1 MREKCPGERNE
12 MSEII
17 KDGTLYRDAPEDERS
32 EQEKA
37 CYDFLGN
44 VGAEYIRLD
53 HDKADTMEACEEIN
67 ECLGVRICK
76 NLFLCN
82 RQKTAFYLLLM
93 PGDKPFRTKELS
105 SQIGSARLSFAGA
118 DAMQEYLGVT
128 PGSVSV
134 LGLMNDKK
142 GMVRLLIDSDV
153 LSEEYFGCHPCMNTS
168 SLKIKT
174 ADMLEKV
181 IPALGHSYT
190 EVEL

>member
-1 MREKCPGERNE
+1 MYITDVKLTT
-12 MSEII
+12 SEYANAWCIVISFKDKQLPYTII
-17 KDGTLYRDAPEDERS
+17 YASK
-32 EQEKA
+32 
-37 CYDFLGN
+37 
-44 VGAEYIRLD
+44 
-53 HDKADTMEACEEIN
+53 DKALAGLEEIN

-93 PGDKPFRTKELS
+93 PGDKPFRTKDLS

>member
-1 MREKCPGERNE
+1 MNYYSGR
-12 MSEII
+12 
-17 KDGTLYRDAPEDERS
+17 PEDCESRLPR
-32 EQEKA
+32 EVRV
-37 CYDFLGN
+37 YDLLDSLGIEYGRVDHSPAEN
-44 VGAEYIRLD
+44 MEDCVAIDEALGAV
-53 HDKADTMEACEEIN
+53 M
-67 ECLGVRICK
+67 CK

-82 RQKTAFYLLLM
+82 RRQTAFYLLLM
-93 PGDKPFRTKELS
+93 PGDKPFRTKDLS